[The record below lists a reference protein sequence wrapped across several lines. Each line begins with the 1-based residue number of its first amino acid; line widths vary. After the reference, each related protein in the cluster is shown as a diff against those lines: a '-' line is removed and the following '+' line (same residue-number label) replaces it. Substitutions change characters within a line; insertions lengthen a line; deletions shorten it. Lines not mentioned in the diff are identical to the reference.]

1 MTAAL
6 PEEEAPPTTS
16 LQLND
21 DVARLPR
28 RRPLELI
35 IQAGGGPVDAL
46 ALHTVPLASLD
57 EASRRC
63 LQSLHPG
70 YAGGRW
76 SLAASCDGLLL
87 LVARGPACIEEHLL
101 VCNPVTRQ
109 RAAVPPPSTSR
120 MARACG
126 FYLHGPSGE
135 HRIVFLDNDEES
147 AGLGSSASHHVR
159 SLEAGETRRLGPAAA
174 ALHMYSRIPKAFGH
188 RGDLHWIEHP
198 ETEDAGDVVL
208 VFDTVRETFRRMA
221 RPPVGSG
228 YYAADKSTIVP
239 MHTSTDAVSAL
250 QSTLGCQVGTF
261 PQTYLGLPLSS
272 EKLRLSAFTPL
283 IAKTDRYL
291 SGWQAT
297 LLNPMGRAVLVDTV
311 LDSQL
316 VYAMSVML
324 LLQGTLDAV
333 DRRRRAFLWSGEAKV
348 HGAQCLVAWERV
360 CQPKSQGGLGLK
372 QLATQN
378 KCLLL
383 KLLHRLHVPGD
394 SAWAGWVGRLPPP
407 PPPRLTLKKN
417 YAADD
422 LVLMEADGMLATAA
436 IRGGSVDIWVM
447 EDHDGGER
455 WTRRHR
461 LDVDLPPP
469 LPDVGWASVM
479 MVGQNAILLRRLE
492 GHAAALYD
500 LTEKRV
506 MKQLQLSRTDY
517 LTAHVF
523 RDSLERHAFFD
534 LLEQS

>member
-21 DVARLPR
+21 DVVTEILLRLPSASVLRSHAVCRAWRAIATRPGFLAAHAR
-28 RRPLELI
+28 RRPLEI
-35 IQAGGGPVDAL
+35 IIKDGGGPDDAL

-109 RAAVPPPSTSR
+109 RAVVPPPSTSR

-135 HRIVFLDNDEES
+135 HRIVFLANDEES

-174 ALHMYSRIPKAFGH
+174 ALHMYTWIPKAFGH
-188 RGDLHWIEHP
+188 RGNLHWIEHP

-228 YYAADKSTIVP
+228 YYAAS
-239 MHTSTDAVSAL
+239 
-250 QSTLGCQVGTF
+250 
-261 PQTYLGLPLSS
+261 
-272 EKLRLSAFTPL
+272 
-283 IAKTDRYL
+283 
-291 SGWQAT
+291 
-297 LLNPMGRAVLVDTV
+297 
-311 LDSQL
+311 
-316 VYAMSVML
+316 
-324 LLQGTLDAV
+324 
-333 DRRRRAFLWSGEAKV
+333 
-348 HGAQCLVAWERV
+348 
-360 CQPKSQGGLGLK
+360 
-372 QLATQN
+372 
-378 KCLLL
+378 
-383 KLLHRLHVPGD
+383 
-394 SAWAGWVGRLPPP
+394 
-407 PPPRLTLKKN
+407 
-417 YAADD
+417 D

-447 EDHDGGER
+447 EDHDGGES

-461 LDVDLPPP
+461 LDIDLPPP

-534 LLEQS
+534 LQEQS

>member
-21 DVARLPR
+21 DVVTEILLRLPSASVLRSHAVCRAWRAIATRPGFLAAHAR

-35 IQAGGGPVDAL
+35 IQRGPVDAL

-63 LQSLHPG
+63 LHPG
-70 YAGGRW
+70 YRGRW

-87 LVARGPACIEEHLL
+87 LASRGEACIEERLL
-101 VCNPVTRQ
+101 VFNPVTRQ
-109 RAAVPPPSTSR
+109 RAVVPPPSTSR

-126 FYLHGPSGE
+126 FYLHGPSGQ
-135 HRIVFLDNDEES
+135 HRIVFLANDEGS

-174 ALHMYSRIPKAFGH
+174 VLHMFTRTPNAFGH
-188 RGDLHWIEHP
+188 RGNLHWIEHP
-198 ETEDAGDVVL
+198 ETEDAGRVVL

-221 RPPVGSG
+221 RPPVGRRSG
-228 YYAADKSTIVP
+228 GWLT
-239 MHTSTDAVSAL
+239 
-250 QSTLGCQVGTF
+250 GCW
-261 PQTYLGLPLSS
+261 P
-272 EKLRLSAFTPL
+272 
-283 IAKTDRYL
+283 
-291 SGWQAT
+291 
-297 LLNPMGRAVLVDTV
+297 
-311 LDSQL
+311 
-316 VYAMSVML
+316 
-324 LLQGTLDAV
+324 
-333 DRRRRAFLWSGEAKV
+333 RR
-348 HGAQCLVAWERV
+348 
-360 CQPKSQGGLGLK
+360 
-372 QLATQN
+372 
-378 KCLLL
+378 
-383 KLLHRLHVPGD
+383 
-394 SAWAGWVGRLPPP
+394 
-407 PPPRLTLKKN
+407 
-417 YAADD
+417 
-422 LVLMEADGMLATAA
+422 A

-447 EDHDGGER
+447 EDHDGGES

-461 LDVDLPPP
+461 LDIIDLPPP

-534 LLEQS
+534 LQEQS